1 MIWKWFFAAALT
13 GFAGAC
19 VPSNAHAEEP
29 RLITAVETREQFD
42 PRSVDLTPGSV
53 LARAREAMSQR
64 RWRDARTSLEAAP
77 PSGPEAWEEQYLL
90 ARVALTQG
98 DWSTT
103 HRIAERL
110 GASSHA
116 LALWARLLDAESLV
130 QYRPAE
136 SRAVV
141 DALRAD
147 AHVPRAVAVRA
158 ERLRGRFADAE
169 GQGESPRPV
178 APPSRDFFAEADAF
192 SNQARYDE
200 ALRALD
206 RVVTL
211 GETTGQYSPEERC
224 TAQLTQG
231 RILYRARERRRAVD
245 KLNQLLA
252 NERCSDTHTRAWG
265 LFVKGRSLTQL
276 SENEGALEAFDELA
290 NEAPEHN
297 LADDALVRGARIALE
312 LGDLEGARQR
322 LEKTL
327 REHPRGDMRAEAF
340 FELAWTHHERGE
352 HAAALDV
359 FDRAMAFGVVE
370 TTEDSVGRIAYWRA
384 RTLRDLG
391 RREDAA
397 CAFESVV
404 LRFPHTYYAQI
415 ALARLADLDTVR
427 AALAETGL
435 RTLLVSASETFDA
448 LPSMRSEEF
457 ERAIG
462 LLRLGEHEAARA
474 ELETLG
480 AFGEGDGAALLPIVA
495 ALWDRAGLRTEALG
509 FARTALVASVRALS
523 RSSLHALLRIA
534 FPRVYSDEIQEAAT
548 EASIP
553 VALLRAVA
561 REESSFDPRAVSPV
575 RARGLVQLMEPTAQ
589 RFGRDLGLRVT
600 AETLHDPRTNLRI
613 GAAFLSF
620 LWNRYPGRANALPA
634 AYNAGEGAADRWL
647 RQAGEADFDE
657 WVERIPYEES
667 RRYTRRV
674 LQSWGVYS
682 ALDGAPLPTI
692 AWASPSAASTS
703 VAENR

>member
-1 MIWKWFFAAALT
+1 MISKWFFAAALI
-13 GFAGAC
+13 GSAGAC
-19 VPSNAHAEEP
+19 VPVSAHAEEP
-29 RLITAVETREQFD
+29 RSVAGVETHEQFD
-42 PRSVDLTPGSV
+42 PRTIDLAPGSV

-64 RWRDARTSLEAAP
+64 RWRDARALLEAAP
-77 PSGPEAWEEQYLL
+77 ATSPDAWEEQYLL
-90 ARVALTQG
+90 ARVALIQG

-110 GASSHA
+110 GTRPHP
-116 LALWARLLDAESLV
+116 LARWARLLDAESLV

-136 SRAVV
+136 SLAVAS
-141 DALRAD
+141 ALRAQTD
-147 AHVPRAVAVRA
+147 LPRAISVRVD
-158 ERLRGRFADAE
+158 RLLARFADAE
-169 GQGESPRPV
+169 EQAESPRPV
-178 APPSRDFFAEADAF
+178 APPTRDFFAEADAF
-192 SNQARYDE
+192 SNQARYGE
-200 ALRALD
+200 ALAALD
-206 RVVTL
+206 QIETI

-224 TAQLTQG
+224 TAQLMKG
-231 RILYRARERRRAVD
+231 RVLYRARERRRAVE
-245 KLNQLLA
+245 QLDEMLG

-276 SENEGALEAFDELA
+276 SENEAALSAFDKLA

-312 LGDLEGARQR
+312 LGDVEGARER

-352 HAAALDV
+352 HTAALDV

-391 RREDAA
+391 RREDAT

-415 ALARLADLDTVR
+415 ALARLAELDTVR
-427 AALAETGL
+427 AALAEAGL

-457 ERAIG
+457 ERALG
-462 LLRLGEHEAARA
+462 LLRLGEHESARA

-480 AFGEGDGAALLPIVA
+480 AFGDGDGAALLPIVA
-495 ALWDRAGLRTEALG
+495 ALWDRAGLRADALG
-509 FARTALVASVRALS
+509 FARTALVASVRATS

-534 FPRVYSDEIQEAAT
+534 FPRAYSDEIEEAAT

-553 VALLRAVA
+553 AALLRAVA

-589 RFGRDLGLRVT
+589 RFARGLGLRVT

-647 RQAGEADFDE
+647 RQSGEADFDE